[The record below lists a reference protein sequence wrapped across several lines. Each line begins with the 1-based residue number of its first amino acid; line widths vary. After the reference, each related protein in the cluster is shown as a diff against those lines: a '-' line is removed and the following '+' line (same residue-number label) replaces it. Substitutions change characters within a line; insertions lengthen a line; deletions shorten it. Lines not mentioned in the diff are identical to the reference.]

1 MKLQIN
7 SYDPFKQFKPDSF
20 KQLKLSITM
29 IHNRQ
34 STARRWYRNSF
45 VLPALIFSCLVMRP
59 VLGIANDLTPAGR
72 SDTSIRSQDLK
83 AYEGYYKFQFE
94 KGTDSYIHIAATE
107 KGLVLQQI
115 WDGKEISFAPQSALE
130 FVSEDGNFPLKFT
143 KESNG
148 TIIQVLAFNKDLWT
162 KANDYKPPV
171 IKEVHLDPGR
181 LKALEGKYTFQFEQ
195 GKDAFIQIRATD
207 TGLILKQMWD
217 GKEIPFMA
225 QSDLDFYCKEA
236 QFPLKFTKDKSGT
249 ATQVLAFN
257 RDLWN
262 KIKE

>member
-1 MKLQIN
+1 M
-7 SYDPFKQFKPDSF
+7 
-20 KQLKLSITM
+20 T
-29 IHNRQ
+29 HNRQ
-34 STARRWYRNSF
+34 STARRWYRANL
-45 VLPALIFSCLVMRP
+45 VLPALLFSCLIIRP
-59 VLGIANDLTPAGR
+59 APGIANDLTPAGR

-115 WDGKEISFAPQSALE
+115 WDGKEISFAPQSALD

-148 TIIQVLAFNKDLWT
+148 AITQVLAFNRDLWT
-162 KANDYKPPV
+162 KTNDYKPLAAAR
-171 IKEVHLDPGR
+171 LDLRR
-181 LKALEGKYTFQFEQ
+181 LKVLEGKYTFQFEQ
-195 GKDAFIQIRATD
+195 GQDAFIQIRATD
-207 TGLILKQMWD
+207 TGIILKQMWD
-217 GKEIPFMA
+217 GKEIPFVA

-236 QFPLKFTKDKSGT
+236 QFPLKFTKDKNGT

-262 KIKE
+262 KVKE